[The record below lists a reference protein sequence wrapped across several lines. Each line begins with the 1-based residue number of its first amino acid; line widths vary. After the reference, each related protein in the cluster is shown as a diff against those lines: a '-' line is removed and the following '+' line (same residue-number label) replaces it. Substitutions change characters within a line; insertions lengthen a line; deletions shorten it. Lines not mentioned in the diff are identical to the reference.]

1 MGLNVAKE
9 QKILLNEKN
18 KKWPSFL
25 PDHSIFSTYFKTSIL
40 DKVLFSFD
48 SCLTITFVDTEW
60 LVTEKI
66 TELKLHIDRFCIKM
80 SIFKRS
86 FEGDN
91 RLYTLLHIKIFKTL
105 PVYLL
110 NYLEL
115 FVNIWSTITFF
126 ALFSHTLQDQ
136 YFFEVAIEFRQS
148 ILRNIFRL
156 RSFIHIKKI

>member
-1 MGLNVAKE
+1 MVLK
-9 QKILLNEKN
+9 
-18 KKWPSFL
+18 S
-25 PDHSIFSTYFKTSIL
+25 
-40 DKVLFSFD
+40 KVYTVHRQNTGALRSENIWTQ
-48 SCLTITFVDTEW
+48 CLTITFVDTEW